1 MKYWHW
7 DKNNNGS
14 SLSVDQVAR
23 GRGHGYKV
31 TSDVPEFLSLGEI
44 EGKSLPSVTTII
56 NSADG
61 SKTEGIRRWSI
72 NQTLDYISNNL
83 TVDDVLDKAK
93 GYSEEKFKE
102 SGKKGTRIHRTM
114 ELYLQD
120 PFNCDK
126 WIGELDAGLDNI
138 HNIFLTLEKIRNF
151 IKSEGLTI
159 VGQELPVFNAEYQYG
174 GSIDLLLSNQK
185 DTIYVCDLK
194 TGSNIY
200 FKDGVQVAAYV
211 ACIISMLKNSITPWE
226 GYQDT
231 MPWGDRVMDKLKI
244 GGIVFHLSEDKPDNS
259 TVNWVPEGVIQG
271 TSFISAWNWYNSQ
284 KQYKFS
290 SKKLNNLELQ

>member
-7 DKNNNGS
+7 DKNNNGF

-31 TSDVPEFLSLGEI
+31 TSDVPQYYSLKEI

-72 NQTLDYISNNL
+72 NQTLDYISKNWTSNTL
-83 TVDDVLDKAK
+83 CLDKAK
-93 GYSEEKFKE
+93 GYSEEKFQE
-102 SGKKGTRIHRTM
+102 AGKKGTRIHRAM
-114 ELYLQD
+114 ELYLKD
-120 PFNCDK
+120 PHSDWWSALDK
-126 WIGELDAGLDNI
+126 ELDDHKKIGITLD
-138 HNIFLTLEKIRNF
+138 KIYKF
-151 IKSEGLTI
+151 IQSEGLTI
-159 VGQELPVFNAEYQYG
+159 VGQEIPVFNAEYQYG

-211 ACIISMLKNSITPWE
+211 ACIISMLNNNITPWE
-226 GYQDT
+226 GYKET
-231 MPWGDRVMDKLKI
+231 MPWDDRVMDKLKI
-244 GGIVFHLSEDKPDNS
+244 GGIVFHLSEDKPDSS

-290 SKKLNNLELQ
+290 SKKLSNLELQ

>member
-102 SGKKGTRIHRTM
+102 SGKKGTRIH
-114 ELYLQD
+114 LSL
-120 PFNCDK
+120 
-126 WIGELDAGLDNI
+126 I
-138 HNIFLTLEKIRNF
+138 HI
-151 IKSEGLTI
+151 
-159 VGQELPVFNAEYQYG
+159 
-174 GSIDLLLSNQK
+174 
-185 DTIYVCDLK
+185 
-194 TGSNIY
+194 
-200 FKDGVQVAAYV
+200 
-211 ACIISMLKNSITPWE
+211 
-226 GYQDT
+226 
-231 MPWGDRVMDKLKI
+231 
-244 GGIVFHLSEDKPDNS
+244 
-259 TVNWVPEGVIQG
+259 
-271 TSFISAWNWYNSQ
+271 
-284 KQYKFS
+284 
-290 SKKLNNLELQ
+290 

>member
-1 MKYWHW
+1 
-7 DKNNNGS
+7 
-14 SLSVDQVAR
+14 
-23 GRGHGYKV
+23 
-31 TSDVPEFLSLGEI
+31 
-44 EGKSLPSVTTII
+44 
-56 NSADG
+56 
-61 SKTEGIRRWSI
+61 
-72 NQTLDYISNNL
+72 
-83 TVDDVLDKAK
+83 
-93 GYSEEKFKE
+93 
-102 SGKKGTRIHRTM
+102 M